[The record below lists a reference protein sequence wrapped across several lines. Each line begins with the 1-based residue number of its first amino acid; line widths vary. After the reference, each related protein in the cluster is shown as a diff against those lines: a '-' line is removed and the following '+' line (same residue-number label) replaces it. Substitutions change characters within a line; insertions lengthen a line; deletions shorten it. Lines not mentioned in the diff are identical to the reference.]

1 MGPFPAACSLDA
13 ALIELLAAL
22 YFDKLPDQV
31 PRASAPPAR
40 SLTMGVTRQ
49 VGQLAPDGVAVTQG
63 SPLVRLAGLTC
74 CSRSR
79 TLMTVLADQGALSAD
94 RRG

>member
-1 MGPFPAACSLDA
+1 
-13 ALIELLAAL
+13 
-22 YFDKLPDQV
+22 
-31 PRASAPPAR
+31 
-40 SLTMGVTRQ
+40 MGVTRQ